1 MANGLARSVEIFLL
15 FTSGSRVAHLIPQCV
30 LVGVLDVGIN
40 GFPQVTQFFSEKNI
54 LFLAPILCKFF
65 ITLSDF
71 DEQSIEQYFVSGSK
85 DQKFLPQA
93 LQEMILFGELG
104 SFRPLFSLEI
114 LTSTDALL
122 LPKTLPISLAVFV
135 LLSDKT
141 SLSSSFVHFDLR
153 SLYPELTISLRAV
166 SPLVPCIS
174 PARWT
179 L

>member
-1 MANGLARSVEIFLL
+1 MIFLL

-30 LVGVLDVGIN
+30 LVGVFDVGIN
-40 GFPQVTQFFSEKNI
+40 GFPQVTQFLSEKNI
-54 LFLAPILCKFF
+54 LLLAPILFRLF

-71 DEQSIEQYFVSGSK
+71 DEQSIEQYFVFVSK
-85 DQKFLPQA
+85 DQKSFLQV
-93 LQEMILFGELG
+93 LQETILFGELG
-104 SFRPLFSLEI
+104 SFNPLLSLEI

-122 LPKTLPISLAVFV
+122 LLRILPISFAVFV

-141 SLSSSFVHFDLR
+141 SQSSSFVHFDLR

-174 PARWT
+174 AARWT
-179 L
+179 LWVLR